1 MVPNVPFPDPRPP
14 LQISLNSA
22 VMGKPRYISAYS
34 IQFTHLFFFFSKPI
48 NSGASQHNQQHVGNL
63 KRNPAIKPSDNEQQP
78 SSSAPLHNFNNF
90 VKPTSQHGFR
100 HPQDVF
106 PSGHTPKSNTKQRSN
121 TISVPNRLPPP
132 PILRHTRGRT
142 IVRNQDM
149 SIFPKN
155 FVDDYDEAAL
165 GGLELGL
172 LVNSQQSI
180 HPPRRSSSRSSQ
192 KSSSSYDDAAVGAI
206 CCEYDQGLPPSS
218 VQSNPLDEFLQEPDD
233 VFDNQASDFFDAH
246 AMNMSAMLESQQR
259 QQQEQCQIQEATDQQ
274 HQQQQETHAF
284 NGQSEQSLEHNN
296 IADHLA
302 SLFGISSAEMSIN
315 RPDQL
320 APNSLGFDVST
331 IPAELMSLLQDCTKQ
346 QPGSLKQPAI
356 QQPTSLTN
364 ASASAQTSTSD
375 QILQS
380 IMSTASSFFPE
391 DQSPFCAPSNVVAA
405 KADEIWVGSSDD
417 ASAQWD
423 GPSMFASLSDVP
435 ALHAQQTAAG
445 VANFGVSRDVPS
457 HLDSTVMFPKA
468 LIDSVSPPTAAVVSA
483 STINPS
489 ILSNTPSQTPAQSL
503 QSSFGTPRSVSGAVF
518 KEPLPPAT
526 VTRVPSFD
534 AANVL
539 PSPAL
544 TSLTDF
550 SPLETIDDTFGQSSA
565 SFGKFVPPAGIHG
578 IAPYTKQKQ
587 RKTRV
592 KPGDPPESR
601 NYTAPSQTS
610 RKVISTAIAKKYGYE
625 VDAFGN
631 PIRPDNM
638 TDEQWAELS
647 KQNALDQAEE
657 KRKRN
662 REAQRSSREK
672 RQREFDA
679 LQEELE
685 QWRQHAQTLAAEN
698 ALLKQQLQSMNGAR
712 SLPSQQNGGG
722 F

>member
-1 MVPNVPFPDPRPP
+1 M
-14 LQISLNSA
+14 
-22 VMGKPRYISAYS
+22 
-34 IQFTHLFFFFSKPI
+34 
-48 NSGASQHNQQHVGNL
+48 
-63 KRNPAIKPSDNEQQP
+63 
-78 SSSAPLHNFNNF
+78 
-90 VKPTSQHGFR
+90 
-100 HPQDVF
+100 DVF
-106 PSGHTPKSNTKQRSN
+106 PIGHLTNSIAKQRSN

-142 IVRNQDM
+142 TSRKQDM

-155 FVDDYDEAAL
+155 FVDDYDEAAP
-165 GGLELGL
+165 GGLDLGFL
-172 LVNSQQSI
+172 NSQQSI

-206 CCEYDQGLPPSS
+206 CCEYDQGFLPSS
-218 VQSNPLDEFLQEPDD
+218 IQSNPLDEFLQESDD
-233 VFDNQASDFFDAH
+233 MFDHEASDFFDAH
-246 AMNMSAMLESQQR
+246 AMNMSAVLEDQQR
-259 QQQEQCQIQEATDQQ
+259 QQQEQCQTRQATEQQ
-274 HQQQQETHAF
+274 HQQQQETRAF
-284 NGQSEQSLEHNN
+284 NGQSEQSLEH
-296 IADHLA
+296 DHIPGHLV
-302 SLFGISSAEMSIN
+302 SLFGISSAEMDVHRS
-315 RPDQL
+315 DQP
-320 APNSLGFDVST
+320 ASNSLGFDMSS
-331 IPAELMSLLQDCTKQ
+331 IPAELMSLLQECSKPQSTSNL
-346 QPGSLKQPAI
+346 QPGM
-356 QQPTSLTN
+356 QQLTN
-364 ASASAQTSTSD
+364 FGKIASAQTSTSD

-391 DQSPFCAPSNVVAA
+391 DQSPFCAPSSVVAA
-405 KADEIWVGSSDD
+405 KADEIWAGSSDD

-435 ALHAQQTAAG
+435 ALHAQQTAG
-445 VANFGVSRDVPS
+445 NVANFGVAQPVSS
-457 HLDSTVMFPKA
+457 HLDSSVMFPKA
-468 LIDSVSPPTAAVVSA
+468 LVESVTASVGVVSA

-489 ILSNTPSQTPAQSL
+489 ILSNTPTQTPAQIL
-503 QSSFGTPRSVSGAVF
+503 QSSFGTPRSASSAVF
-518 KEPLPPAT
+518 KEPLPPT
-526 VTRVPSFD
+526 SVSCVPSFE

-550 SPLETIDDTFGQSSA
+550 SPLEPIDDTFGQSSA
-565 SFGKFVPPAGIHG
+565 SFGRFMPPTGIHG
-578 IAPYTKQKQ
+578 TAPYSKQKQ

-625 VDAFGN
+625 VDALGN

-698 ALLKQQLQSMNGAR
+698 SLLKQQLQAMGGACSM
-712 SLPSQQNGGG
+712 PSQQNRGA

>member
-1 MVPNVPFPDPRPP
+1 
-14 LQISLNSA
+14 
-22 VMGKPRYISAYS
+22 
-34 IQFTHLFFFFSKPI
+34 
-48 NSGASQHNQQHVGNL
+48 
-63 KRNPAIKPSDNEQQP
+63 
-78 SSSAPLHNFNNF
+78 
-90 VKPTSQHGFR
+90 
-100 HPQDVF
+100 
-106 PSGHTPKSNTKQRSN
+106 
-121 TISVPNRLPPP
+121 
-132 PILRHTRGRT
+132 
-142 IVRNQDM
+142 M

-165 GGLELGL
+165 GGLDLGL
-172 LVNSQQSI
+172 PLNGQQSI

-192 KSSSSYDDAAVGAI
+192 KSSSSYDDASVGAI
-206 CCEYDQGLPPSS
+206 CCEYDQGLAPSS
-218 VQSNPLDEFLQEPDD
+218 IQSNPLDEFLQESDD
-233 VFDNQASDFFDAH
+233 VFDHEASDFFDAH
-246 AMNMSAMLESQQR
+246 AMNMSAVLEDQQR
-259 QQQEQCQIQEATDQQ
+259 QQQEQCQIQETTEQQ
-274 HQQQQETHAF
+274 QQQQQEARAF
-284 NGQSEQSLEHNN
+284 NGQSEQSLEH
-296 IADHLA
+296 DHIPGHLV
-302 SLFGISSAEMSIN
+302 SLFGISPAEMNVN

-320 APNSLGFDVST
+320 ASNNPLGFDPSC
-331 IPAELMSLLQDCTKQ
+331 IPAEWMSLLQECTKPQFGSSAVQPVTQ
-346 QPGSLKQPAI
+346 QA
-356 QQPTSLTN
+356 TSFGN
-364 ASASAQTSTSD
+364 AMASAQTSTSD

-391 DQSPFCAPSNVVAA
+391 DQSPFCAPSSVVVA
-405 KADEIWVGSSDD
+405 KADEIWAGSGED

-435 ALHAQQTAAG
+435 ALHAQQTSRNL
-445 VANFGVSRDVPS
+445 ANFGVPQPVPS
-457 HLDSTVMFPKA
+457 HLDSNVMFPKA
-468 LIDSVSPPTAAVVSA
+468 LVDSASAILAVASG

-489 ILSNTPSQTPAQSL
+489 IFSNTPAQTPAQIL
-503 QSSFGTPRSVSGAVF
+503 QSSFGTPRSVSAAVF
-518 KEPLPPAT
+518 KEPLPPAS
-526 VTRVPSFD
+526 VARMPSFD
-534 AANVL
+534 AAANVL

-550 SPLETIDDTFGQSSA
+550 SPLEPIDDAFGQSAA
-565 SFGKFVPPAGIHG
+565 SFGKFMPPTGPHG
-578 IAPYTKQKQ
+578 TAPYTKQKQ

-625 VDAFGN
+625 VDALGN

-698 ALLKQQLQSMNGAR
+698 ALLKQQLQQTRGA
-712 SLPSQQNGGG
+712 